1 MKVKILG
8 LRKVQLSHVGQ
19 ILITLRTGQILPTV
33 QDFALEE
40 GLKNYQQTIKIHQKA
55 LLTKRKRISCYVIKL
70 FYCPK

>member
-33 QDFALEE
+33 QNFVFTTFSINYIKQNR
-40 GLKNYQQTIKIHQKA
+40 LKDN
-55 LLTKRKRISCYVIKL
+55 LRL
-70 FYCPK
+70 